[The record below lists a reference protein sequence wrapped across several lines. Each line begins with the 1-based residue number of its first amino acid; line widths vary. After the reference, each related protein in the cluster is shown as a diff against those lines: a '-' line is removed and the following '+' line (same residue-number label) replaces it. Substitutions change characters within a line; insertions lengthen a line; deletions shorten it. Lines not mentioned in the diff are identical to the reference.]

1 MRTVFAIT
9 KKELESY
16 FASPIAYVVAALF
29 LVLSGVF
36 FYIYLIFYLQN
47 AQMSGAYGGGEG
59 MDVTQTIMRP
69 LFSNVGFFGLII
81 LPLIPMK
88 LLAEEKKLGTFELLM
103 TSPVSILQLVVGKF
117 LSAASL
123 MLLILL
129 LTAVYPIVLSI
140 FGNPDLGPILTGYLG
155 LFLLSCSF
163 LAVGLLCSSMT
174 ENQIVAAVM
183 GFVFLVIFWILNFVT
198 RSEAWYGKLAQ
209 YASIYQRF
217 DDFTQGVINAGDVV
231 YYVSFAFFAL
241 FVTGIILQSQ
251 RWK

>member
-1 MRTVFAIT
+1 MRTVIAIT

-16 FASPIAYVVAALF
+16 FASPIAYVIATLF
-29 LVLSGVF
+29 LVLAGIF
-36 FYIYLIFYLQN
+36 FYIYLLFYLQQ
-47 AQMSGAYGGGEG
+47 AQMAGQYGGGEG

-81 LPLIPMK
+81 FPLITMK
-88 LLAEEKKLGTFELLM
+88 LLAEEKKLGTYELLM
-103 TSPVSILQLVVGKF
+103 TSPVTIPQLVVGKF
-117 LSAASL
+117 LGAASL
-123 MLLILL
+123 VLLILL
-129 LTAVYPIVLSI
+129 LTAVYPVVLAV
-140 FGNPDLGPILTGYLG
+140 FGKPDLGPILTGYFG
-155 LFLLSCSF
+155 LFLLACSF

-174 ENQIVAAVM
+174 ENQIVAAVLA
-183 GFVFLVIFWILNFVT
+183 FVFLVIFWILNFVT

-217 DDFTQGVINAGDVV
+217 DDFTQGVINASDVV
-231 YYVSFAFFAL
+231 YYVGFAFFAL